1 MCTFAGVNFKKM
13 KKQDDL
19 LLMKARSYR
28 SVLAT
33 GFQLYTS
40 YFRRFFKAS
49 WQMAI
54 LYALSCGAL
63 GTLTAIKLPE
73 ISTGITQQLLTYQA
87 VSIESLQSYFIIG
100 LEILL
105 LMLLA
110 LATLALASAPILSKL
125 KEHKETGTITTPP
138 HWFSASPHLMGRSL
152 KGVFL
157 TALILLIPFCLFVAA
172 MFVLDTVSQQF
183 ILRHLTTTIVAF
195 FVYGFIVILFS
206 LPLFHVLMKYLM
218 EAPCGYWRTLGR
230 SYASGMRHW
239 GLLFLVFFVSMLLIQ
254 LVGFVVLLPSHILSF
269 ANQQAHQGLLFGDP
283 LGMPSYITTLTFI
296 TVTLCCFIQ
305 FYVSQVLLV
314 HNYYIYGSI
323 EAREQERNNIEN
335 P

>member
-73 ISTGITQQLLTYQA
+73 ISTGIAQQLLTYQA
-87 VSIESLQSYFIIG
+87 VSIESLQSYSITA

-110 LATLALASAPILSKL
+110 LATLSLASAPILSKL

-157 TALILLIPFCLFVAA
+157 TALVLLIPFCLFIGLIVLVETLSPHFIISHLLTSIAA
-172 MFVLDTVSQQF
+172 FVIATV
-183 ILRHLTTTIVAF
+183 
-195 FVYGFIVILFS
+195 VIAMLS
-206 LPLFHVLMKYLM
+206 LPLFHVLMKYIM
-218 EAPCGYWRTLGR
+218 EAPCGYWRTLAGNYP
-230 SYASGMRHW
+230 SAMRHW
-239 GLLFLVFFVSMLLIQ
+239 GLLFLVFFVSLLLVF
-254 LVGFVVLLPSHILSF
+254 LVGLVVMLPSHILSF
-269 ANQQAHQGLLFGDP
+269 ANQQAYQGVLIGDP
-283 LGMPSYITTLTFI
+283 LGMPSYMTALTFV
-296 TVTLCCFIQ
+296 TVTFCSFIQ
-305 FYVSQVLLV
+305 FYVSQVTMV
-314 HNYYIYGSI
+314 HNYYVYGSI
-323 EAREQERNNIEN
+323 ETREQKRKDNAL
-335 P
+335 

>member
-19 LLMKARSYR
+19 LLLKARGYR

-40 YFRRFFKAS
+40 NFRRFFKAS

-73 ISTGITQQLLTYQA
+73 ISTGIAKQMLTYQA
-87 VSIESLQSYFIIG
+87 VSIESLQSYSIIG

-125 KEHKETGTITTPP
+125 KEHKETGAITTPP

-172 MFVLDTVSQQF
+172 MFVLDT
-183 ILRHLTTTIVAF
+183 
-195 FVYGFIVILFS
+195 
-206 LPLFHVLMKYLM
+206 
-218 EAPCGYWRTLGR
+218 
-230 SYASGMRHW
+230 
-239 GLLFLVFFVSMLLIQ
+239 
-254 LVGFVVLLPSHILSF
+254 
-269 ANQQAHQGLLFGDP
+269 NQQAHQGLLFGDP

>member
-1 MCTFAGVNFKKM
+1 M

-19 LLMKARSYR
+19 LLLKARGYR

-73 ISTGITQQLLTYQA
+73 ISTGISQQMITYQA
-87 VSIESLQSYFIIG
+87 VSMESLQSYSIIA

-105 LMLLA
+105 LMFLV
-110 LATLALASAPILSKL
+110 LATLSLASAPILSKL
-125 KEHKETGTITTPP
+125 KEHKETGAITTPP

-157 TALILLIPFCLFVAA
+157 TALVLLIPFCLFIGLMVLVEVLSPH
-172 MFVLDTVSQQF
+172 FVISHL
-183 ILRHLTTTIVAF
+183 LTTMAAF
-195 FVYGFIVILFS
+195 VIATVFIAMLS
-206 LPLFHVLMKYLM
+206 LPLYHVLMKYLM
-218 EAPCGYWRTLGR
+218 EAPCGYWKTLGR
-230 SYASGMRHW
+230 SYASGLRHW
-239 GLLFLVFFVSMLLIQ
+239 GLMFLVFFVSMLLIQ

>member
-1 MCTFAGVNFKKM
+1 
-13 KKQDDL
+13 
-19 LLMKARSYR
+19 
-28 SVLAT
+28 
-33 GFQLYTS
+33 
-40 YFRRFFKAS
+40 
-49 WQMAI
+49 
-54 LYALSCGAL
+54 
-63 GTLTAIKLPE
+63 
-73 ISTGITQQLLTYQA
+73 
-87 VSIESLQSYFIIG
+87 
-100 LEILL
+100 
-105 LMLLA
+105 
-110 LATLALASAPILSKL
+110 
-125 KEHKETGTITTPP
+125 
-138 HWFSASPHLMGRSL
+138 MGRSL

-195 FVYGFIVILFS
+195 FVYGFVVVLFS
-206 LPLFHVLMKYLM
+206 LPLYHVLMKYLM

-239 GLLFLVFFVSMLLIQ
+239 GLMFLVFFVSMLLIQ

>member
-1 MCTFAGVNFKKM
+1 M

-105 LMLLA
+105 LMLLV

-125 KEHKETGTITTPP
+125 KEHKETGAITAPP

-152 KGVFL
+152 KGV
-157 TALILLIPFCLFVAA
+157 LIPFCLFVAA

-195 FVYGFIVILFS
+195 FVYGFVVVLFS
-206 LPLFHVLMKYLM
+206 LPLYHVLMKYLM